1 VNALDV
7 LRALGR
13 SPGAWEAFRAE
24 VGLALGVDARLD
36 TAFAALDKELA
47 DSSSIEVR
55 ARRLVERM
63 ALVLQA
69 SLLVRSAPPYVA
81 DAFCGSRLGGDWGY
95 AFGTLL
101 PGIDSGAIVE
111 RATPKVA

>member
-1 VNALDV
+1 
-7 LRALGR
+7 
-13 SPGAWEAFRAE
+13 
-24 VGLALGVDARLD
+24 VGLALGSDARLD
-36 TAFAALDKELA
+36 AAFADLETELA
-47 DSSSIEVR
+47 DTSSIEVR

-81 DAFCGSRLGGDWGY
+81 DAFCASRLGGDWGY
-95 AFGTLL
+95 AFGTL
-101 PGIDSGAIVE
+101 PAGVDSGAIVE